1 MELVVLVTH
10 SMILVTGD
18 GVVDPFEFD
27 NDAWIFD
34 DDFDDD
40 GIYIIYQ

>member
-1 MELVVLVTH
+1 M
-10 SMILVTGD
+10 
-18 GVVDPFEFD
+18 VDPFEFD

-40 GIYIIYQ
+40 GNYVIYDFMKTYNHVPNL